1 MRKLILLI
9 CIIFSVVPVLSQE
22 LLKQDLKT
30 IKVDQLSDNE
40 ITAYYNKLQQSGIS
54 TEQAEQIAA
63 AKGLPA
69 EEIAK
74 LRKRVEALL
83 LNTKPAI
90 PTKNNFPDTVV
101 SARKQDSDNAL
112 LKQEQASLQV
122 FGSQLFNTSSL
133 SFEPNLRI
141 ATPAN
146 YQLGPDDEL
155 LVDVYG
161 YSEAHYKLKVSPEGN
176 VYIANAGPV
185 WVSGLT
191 IEQASLKIKKKLA
204 ATIYKAIDNGN
215 TNIQVSLGN
224 IRSIRV
230 TIIGEAKKPGT
241 YTVSSLSTVFNALY
255 ACGGPGDNGSYRTI
269 ELLRGNKLVKKIDL
283 YNFLL
288 AGNRE
293 ADIRLNDQDIIR
305 IPFYKNRVSLKGEI
319 KRPSV
324 YELLAGDHLQQLIED
339 AGGFTDSAYTS
350 SVKIK
355 RVTDKERK
363 VVDVDNKDFT
373 VYTLQGSDEVIV
385 GKILD
390 RYSNRVKLNGAIMRP
405 GEFELTNGLTLKQ
418 LIGKADGLR
427 EDAFKER
434 GIITRLKDDL
444 TVEVISFD
452 AGKIVSGV
460 QEDIALMR
468 EDVVN
473 ISSIFELRNKAT
485 LTVQG
490 EVRVPGNY
498 PYKDSISLKDLLLEA
513 GGFTESAMGKRI
525 EIARRVT
532 NGDNTAVSTEVA
544 RIIQVDTE
552 KDMLPDGVPVY
563 LQPYDVVIIHN
574 NPGYFI
580 QKTVVVDGEVLY
592 PGPYVIRSSDEKI
605 SNLIARAG
613 GFRSTADAAS
623 ASLRRANNNTI
634 ITDIKNQNINK
645 VATDKKIQ
653 VSGDS
658 LKVEAEKPYDLI
670 GINLEEI
677 MKQPGITN
685 DLILENGDL
694 LFIPKKNQAVKVR
707 GEVLFPT
714 QFAFEQDKDLKY
726 YIDKA
731 GGFSSNALR
740 KKAFVLGANGNARKV
755 KHFLFFKSYPSI
767 NAGDEIYVPAKPQAS
782 KALSTAEVVGITSA
796 VISLASVI
804 ILLINNIK

>member
-1 MRKLILLI
+1 M
-9 CIIFSVVPVLSQE
+9 VPVLSQE

-373 VYTLQGSDEVIV
+373 VYT
-385 GKILD
+385 
-390 RYSNRVKLNGAIMRP
+390 
-405 GEFELTNGLTLKQ
+405 
-418 LIGKADGLR
+418 
-427 EDAFKER
+427 
-434 GIITRLKDDL
+434 
-444 TVEVISFD
+444 
-452 AGKIVSGV
+452 
-460 QEDIALMR
+460 
-468 EDVVN
+468 
-473 ISSIFELRNKAT
+473 
-485 LTVQG
+485 
-490 EVRVPGNY
+490 
-498 PYKDSISLKDLLLEA
+498 
-513 GGFTESAMGKRI
+513 
-525 EIARRVT
+525 
-532 NGDNTAVSTEVA
+532 
-544 RIIQVDTE
+544 
-552 KDMLPDGVPVY
+552 
-563 LQPYDVVIIHN
+563 
-574 NPGYFI
+574 
-580 QKTVVVDGEVLY
+580 
-592 PGPYVIRSSDEKI
+592 
-605 SNLIARAG
+605 
-613 GFRSTADAAS
+613 
-623 ASLRRANNNTI
+623 
-634 ITDIKNQNINK
+634 
-645 VATDKKIQ
+645 
-653 VSGDS
+653 
-658 LKVEAEKPYDLI
+658 
-670 GINLEEI
+670 
-677 MKQPGITN
+677 
-685 DLILENGDL
+685 
-694 LFIPKKNQAVKVR
+694 
-707 GEVLFPT
+707 
-714 QFAFEQDKDLKY
+714 
-726 YIDKA
+726 
-731 GGFSSNALR
+731 
-740 KKAFVLGANGNARKV
+740 
-755 KHFLFFKSYPSI
+755 
-767 NAGDEIYVPAKPQAS
+767 
-782 KALSTAEVVGITSA
+782 
-796 VISLASVI
+796 
-804 ILLINNIK
+804 